1 MAKTIVMPK
10 KKKKQQIEELVPQ
23 LWFFKRGE
31 REGKLCEICQ
41 ISVYTQPKKKKGSQP
56 INAPKAL
63 ITKKKKNFSKK
74 DSIIP
79 EYQYCILLHLR
90 DPRSLFVSK

>member
-63 ITKKKKNFSKK
+63 ITKKKKFLEKGFYYSG
-74 DSIIP
+74 IP
-79 EYQYCILLHLR
+79 VLYS
-90 DPRSLFVSK
+90 PASP